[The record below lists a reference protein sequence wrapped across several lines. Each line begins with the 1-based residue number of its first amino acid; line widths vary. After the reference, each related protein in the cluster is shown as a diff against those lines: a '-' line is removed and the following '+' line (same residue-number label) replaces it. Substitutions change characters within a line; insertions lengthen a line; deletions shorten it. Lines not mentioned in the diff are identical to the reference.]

1 MTMQQVQRN
10 NKNNALTM
18 SYCWLGLL
26 LLAGVQTCSAGP
38 SLRSRSRNL
47 IIGGSEAP
55 SNRFPYYVALKD
67 SDGEIQCGGTLIAP
81 DIVLTAAHC
90 RHSNLMYADVG
101 RYSKLEEA
109 GFGEQ
114 IEIMN
119 PLEMMTSGNW
129 STVRNLE
136 TSNAAIVDATG
147 FIHPE
152 HDLNKRTYD
161 VMLMKLARPASSD
174 RPIVKVNTDS
184 NVPVKQPGGK
194 NEITIIGMGNS
205 EVNGDFPKV
214 PRLKQVH
221 VDYLPYEECIDV
233 NNYNLDYKFELLP
246 HMICTHGAGI
256 YGDRGQCYG
265 DSGGP
270 YILMG
275 LNETGSEDVQV
286 GVVSW
291 AVNCANSLFPM
302 VGSRTSESIHF
313 IKEVVCSI
321 SADPPSYLCAE
332 ENNSVDEGLQNRFIA
347 DGVKVSVRIF
357 SDPFGHELRWKITDL
372 LDDSRIYAEA
382 PYGKIVGDHSFQD
395 VMVPAGGNLKF
406 TIDDAADDGI
416 YGDPDAILYEVVLVD
431 SGGELVIVEGNG
443 QFGTTREE
451 TFRVPQVSDEYLAL
465 VRASKADATKNR
477 VATVVGPTAP
487 LKIYIEF
494 ADYHEDAAWSVTSLD
509 GSQTYASRNANEYRF
524 GNDVTEQVDLPA
536 GEYQFTISDRRGTD
550 EFRAF
555 NSYRLSYLDRQQRS
569 GQGGE
574 TTVFQSV
581 GLFEGEQSSHTF
593 EIPVSATVDTGDLS
607 SSPEVVIGDAAFLE
621 EANLCFPFDNFC
633 SADAQCCSGTCNNF
647 RCEVQMEEAQTQE
660 ANLCLSLGQYC
671 QAYAD
676 CCTGNCFGSRCMS
689 SSVHEYNRA

>member
-1 MTMQQVQRN
+1 
-10 NKNNALTM
+10 
-18 SYCWLGLL
+18 
-26 LLAGVQTCSAGP
+26 
-38 SLRSRSRNL
+38 
-47 IIGGSEAP
+47 
-55 SNRFPYYVALKD
+55 
-67 SDGEIQCGGTLIAP
+67 
-81 DIVLTAAHC
+81 
-90 RHSNLMYADVG
+90 MYADIG
-101 RYSKLEEA
+101 RYSKIEEE

-136 TSNAAIVDATG
+136 TSDATIVDAAG
-147 FIHPE
+147 FIHPL
-152 HDLNKRTYD
+152 HDHNKRTYD
-161 VMLMKLARPASSD
+161 IMVLKLARPSSPD
-174 RPIVKVNTDS
+174 RPIVKINTES

-205 EVNGDFPKV
+205 EINGDFPMV

-221 VDYLPYEECIDV
+221 VDYLPYDECIDV

-256 YGDRGQCYG
+256 FGDRGQCYG

-275 LNETGSEDVQV
+275 PNDTGSEDVQV

-291 AVNCANSLFPM
+291 AVNCANSLYPM

-332 ENNSVDEGLQNRFIA
+332 ENNDIDKSLSNRSIP

-357 SDPFGHELRWKITDL
+357 SDPFGHELKWKITDL
-372 LDDSRIYAEA
+372 VDDSQIYAES

-395 VMVPAGGNLKF
+395 VIVPAGGRMRF

-416 YGDPDAILYEVVLVD
+416 WGDADAILYEIVLVD
-431 SGGELVIVEGNG
+431 SGGELIIVEGNG
-443 QFGTTREE
+443 RFNTTRTEA
-451 TFRVPQVSDEYLAL
+451 FRIPQLSDEHLAI
-465 VRASKADATKNR
+465 VRASRAASSKKQY
-477 VATVVGPTAP
+477 ATVVGPTAP
-487 LKIYIEF
+487 LEIYIEF

-509 GSQTYASRNANEYRF
+509 GLETYAYKNANEYRY
-524 GNDVTEQVDLPA
+524 GKDVTELVDLPA

-550 EFRAF
+550 EYRAF
-555 NSYRLSYLDRQQRS
+555 NFYRLSYLDKQQRN
-569 GQGGE
+569 GLGGE

-581 GLFEGEQSSHTF
+581 GLFDGETSSHSF
-593 EIPVSATVDTGDLS
+593 VIPVSATVDTVDLS
-607 SSPEVVIGDAAFLE
+607 SSPEVVIGDEVFLDK
-621 EANLCFPFDNFC
+621 ATNLCFPLNHFC
-633 SADAQCCSGTCNNF
+633 SADTHCCTGNCSNM
-647 RCEVQMEEAQTQE
+647 RCGKKVEEPQIEEGATQE
-660 ANLCLSLGQYC
+660 CLPLRHYC
-671 QAYAD
+671 QNYSD
-676 CCTGNCFGSRCMS
+676 CCTGNCFGSKCMP
-689 SSVHEYNRA
+689 SSVHEYTRV